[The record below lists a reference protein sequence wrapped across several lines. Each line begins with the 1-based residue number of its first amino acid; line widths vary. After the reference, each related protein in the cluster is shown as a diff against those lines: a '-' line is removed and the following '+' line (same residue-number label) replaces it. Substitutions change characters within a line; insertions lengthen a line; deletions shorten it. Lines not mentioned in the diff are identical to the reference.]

1 MGFDGFSSSSVQAK
15 GREAVWVRG
24 GFFLQGEDVDLID

>member
-1 MGFDGFSSSSVQAK
+1 MASRRRRYK
-15 GREAVWVRG
+15 RREGKRFGYGG